1 MGSWYMLTL
10 VGMDRPG
17 IVARVTRALFD
28 GGFSLG
34 EASMMRLGGNFA
46 MMLMARGAGEAEA
59 LRTLLAPAAR
69 ELGLR
74 VHVDRI
80 EGQLHRHLDPDV
92 HVTVSGADRAG
103 IVAEATGTL
112 YEAGLDILNLESDVA
127 GSADAPIYV
136 MHLEGRALRGIEALR
151 AAVEAIRGRGIDAT
165 LTPVET
171 LVG

>member
-34 EASMMRLGGNFA
+34 EASMIRLGGNFT
-46 MMLMARGAGEAEA
+46 MMLMARGAGEAEELRA
-59 LRTLLAPAAR
+59 LLGPAAQD
-69 ELGLR
+69 LGLR

-80 EGQLHRHLDPDV
+80 EGQLHRHVDPDV

-103 IVAEATGTL
+103 IVAEATGAL
-112 YEAGLDILNLESDVA
+112 FEAGLDILNLESDVA
-127 GSADAPIYV
+127 GSADEPLYI
-136 MHLEGRALRGIEALR
+136 MHLEGRALRGIDALR
-151 AAVEAIRGRGIDAT
+151 AAVDAIRGRGIDAT
-165 LTPVET
+165 LTLVET
-171 LVG
+171 LIG